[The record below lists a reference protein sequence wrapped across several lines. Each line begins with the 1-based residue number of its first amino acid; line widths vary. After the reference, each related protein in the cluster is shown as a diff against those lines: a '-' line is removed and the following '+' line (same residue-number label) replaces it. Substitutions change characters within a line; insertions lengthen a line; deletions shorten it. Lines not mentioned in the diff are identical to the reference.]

1 MEKEYLLREKPLK
14 ALLLFAFPMI
24 IGNLFQQFYN
34 MADSVVVGRFVSEN
48 ALAAVGASYSL
59 TNVFI
64 SIAIGGGVGASVL
77 TSRYFGA
84 RNYGRMKTSVSTALI
99 SFLVVSLVLGGA
111 GLMLGDEI
119 MELLNTPADI
129 MEDSVTYLNIYF
141 LGLPFLFMYNVLA
154 AMFNALGR
162 SKIPLYLL
170 IFSSVFNVAL
180 DVVMVCCFYL
190 GVAGVA
196 WATLIAQGIS
206 AVMAFLLFLREMKE
220 YGSGNSAEN
229 ENGDTGGNGDWSKKA
244 SRSGSVRFDRRE
256 FISMCRIA
264 LPSILQQSTVSIGM
278 MLVQSVVNSFGA
290 QMLAGYS
297 AGMRIESICI
307 VPMAAMGN
315 VMSSY
320 TAQNLGA
327 GNQERVV
334 KGYRTAY
341 GIVFGFG
348 ILLCVILELFY
359 GSLIRVFLG
368 DEGTALALDTGM
380 SYMRF
385 IGFFFSFIGLKMITD
400 GLLRGAGD
408 MKMFTIANLVNLGI
422 RVVVAV
428 TMAPAFGIAFVWYAV
443 PMGWLANYL
452 ISFARYRKG
461 IWRNRSRQ

>member
-1 MEKEYLLREKPLK
+1 MEKEYLIREKPLK

-24 IGNLFQQFYN
+24 IGNLFQQFYT
-34 MADSVVVGRFVSEN
+34 MVDSVVVGRFVSEN

-77 TSRYFGA
+77 VSRYFGA
-84 RNYGRMKTSVSTALI
+84 RDYRRMKTSVSTALI
-99 SFLVVSLVLGGA
+99 SFLVVSLALGGL
-111 GLMLGDEI
+111 GLLLGDQI
-119 MELLNTPADI
+119 MEVLNTPENI
-129 MEDSVTYLNIYF
+129 MEDAVTYLNIYF
-141 LGLPFLFMYNVLA
+141 MGLPFLFMYNVLS
-154 AMFNALGR
+154 AMFNALGKSR
-162 SKIPLYLL
+162 IPLYLL
-170 IFSSVFNVAL
+170 IFSSVFNVVL
-180 DVVMVCCFYL
+180 DLIMVCSFHM
-190 GVAGVA
+190 GVSGVA

-206 AVMAFLLFLREMKE
+206 AVMAFLIFIREM
-220 YGSGNSAEN
+220 
-229 ENGDTGGNGDWSKKA
+229 
-244 SRSGSVRFDRRE
+244 RSYQAGEEIRWFDRRE
-256 FISMCRIA
+256 FGSMCRIA

-315 VMSSY
+315 VMSSF

-327 GNQERVV
+327 KQQERVV
-334 KGYRTAY
+334 KGYHTAY

-348 ILLCVILELFY
+348 ILICLILEIFY
-359 GSLIRVFLG
+359 RPLILMFLG
-368 DEGTALALDTGM
+368 EEGTALALNTGM

-408 MKMFTIANLVNLGI
+408 MKMFTVANLVNLGI

-428 TMAPAFGIAFVWYAV
+428 TMAPRFGIAFVWYAV

-452 ISFARYRKG
+452 ISFARYKTG
-461 IWRNRSRQ
+461 IWKSTGRG

>member
-1 MEKEYLLREKPLK
+1 
-14 ALLLFAFPMI
+14 
-24 IGNLFQQFYN
+24 
-34 MADSVVVGRFVSEN
+34 
-48 ALAAVGASYSL
+48 
-59 TNVFI
+59 
-64 SIAIGGGVGASVL
+64 
-77 TSRYFGA
+77 
-84 RNYGRMKTSVSTALI
+84 
-99 SFLVVSLVLGGA
+99 
-111 GLMLGDEI
+111 
-119 MELLNTPADI
+119 
-129 MEDSVTYLNIYF
+129 
-141 LGLPFLFMYNVLA
+141 
-154 AMFNALGR
+154 MFNALGR

-206 AVMAFLLFLREMKE
+206 AVMAFLLFLREMKGYRSSE
-220 YGSGNSAEN
+220 ENKSGDTAGNGNRSGKEGGSGN
-229 ENGDTGGNGDWSKKA
+229 
-244 SRSGSVRFDRRE
+244 VRFDRRE
-256 FISMCRIA
+256 FVSMCRIA

-327 GNQERVV
+327 GQQDRVV

-359 GSLIRVFLG
+359 GPLIRVFLG

-422 RVVVAV
+422 RVAVAV

-452 ISFARYRKG
+452 ISFARYRTG

>member
-1 MEKEYLLREKPLK
+1 MEKEYLIREKPLK

-24 IGNLFQQFYN
+24 IGNLFQQFYT
-34 MADSVVVGRFVSEN
+34 MVDSVVVGRFVSEN

-77 TSRYFGA
+77 VSRYFGA
-84 RNYGRMKTSVSTALI
+84 RDYRRMKTSVSTALI
-99 SFLVVSLVLGGA
+99 SFLVVSLALGGL
-111 GLMLGDEI
+111 GLLLGDQI
-119 MELLNTPADI
+119 MEVLNTPENI
-129 MEDSVTYLNIYF
+129 MEDAVTYLNIYF
-141 LGLPFLFMYNVLA
+141 MGLPFLFMYNVLS
-154 AMFNALGR
+154 AMFNALGKSR
-162 SKIPLYLL
+162 IPLYLL
-170 IFSSVFNVAL
+170 IFSSVFNVVL
-180 DVVMVCCFYL
+180 DLIMVCSFHM
-190 GVAGVA
+190 GVSGVA

-206 AVMAFLLFLREMKE
+206 AVMAFLIFIREMRS
-220 YGSGNSAEN
+220 YQSGE
-229 ENGDTGGNGDWSKKA
+229 EIRW
-244 SRSGSVRFDRRE
+244 FDRRE
-256 FISMCRIA
+256 FGSMCRIA

-315 VMSSY
+315 VMSSF

-327 GNQERVV
+327 KQQERVV
-334 KGYRTAY
+334 KGYHIAY

-348 ILLCVILELFY
+348 ILICVILEIFY
-359 GSLIRVFLG
+359 RPLILMFLG
-368 DEGTALALDTGM
+368 EEGTALALNTGM

-408 MKMFTIANLVNLGI
+408 MKMFTVANLVNLGI

-428 TMAPAFGIAFVWYAV
+428 TMAPRFGIAFVWYAV

-452 ISFARYRKG
+452 ISFARYKTG
-461 IWRNRSRQ
+461 IWKSTGRG

>member
-1 MEKEYLLREKPLK
+1 MEKEYLIREKPLK

-24 IGNLFQQFYN
+24 IGNLFQQFYT
-34 MADSVVVGRFVSEN
+34 MVDSVVVGRFVSEN

-77 TSRYFGA
+77 VSRYFGA
-84 RNYGRMKTSVSTALI
+84 RDYRRMKTSVSTALI
-99 SFLVVSLVLGGA
+99 SFLVVSLALGGL
-111 GLMLGDEI
+111 GLLLGDQI
-119 MELLNTPADI
+119 MEVLNTPENI
-129 MEDSVTYLNIYF
+129 MEDAVTYLNIYF
-141 LGLPFLFMYNVLA
+141 MGLPFLFMYNVLS
-154 AMFNALGR
+154 AMFNALGKSR
-162 SKIPLYLL
+162 IPLYLL
-170 IFSSVFNVAL
+170 IFSSVFNVVL
-180 DVVMVCCFYL
+180 DLIMVCSFHM
-190 GVAGVA
+190 GVSGVA

-206 AVMAFLLFLREMKE
+206 AVMAFLIFIREMRS
-220 YGSGNSAEN
+220 YQSGE
-229 ENGDTGGNGDWSKKA
+229 EIRW
-244 SRSGSVRFDRRE
+244 FDRRE
-256 FISMCRIA
+256 FGSMCRIA

-315 VMSSY
+315 VMSSF

-327 GNQERVV
+327 KQQERVV
-334 KGYRTAY
+334 KGYHTAY

-348 ILLCVILELFY
+348 ILICVILEIFY
-359 GSLIRVFLG
+359 RPLILMFLG
-368 DEGTALALDTGM
+368 EEGTALALNTGM

-408 MKMFTIANLVNLGI
+408 MKMFTVANLVNLGI

-428 TMAPAFGIAFVWYAV
+428 TMAPRFGIAFVWYAV

-452 ISFARYRKG
+452 ISFVRYKTG
-461 IWRNRSRQ
+461 IWKSTGRG

>member
-1 MEKEYLLREKPLK
+1 MEKEYLIREKPLK

-24 IGNLFQQFYN
+24 IGNLFQQFYT
-34 MADSVVVGRFVSEN
+34 MVDSVVVGRFVSEN

-77 TSRYFGA
+77 VSRYFGA
-84 RNYGRMKTSVSTALI
+84 RDYRRMKTSVSTALI
-99 SFLVVSLVLGGA
+99 SFLVVSLALGGI
-111 GLMLGDEI
+111 GLLLGDQI
-119 MELLNTPADI
+119 MEVLNTPENI
-129 MEDSVTYLNIYF
+129 MEDAVTYLNIYF
-141 LGLPFLFMYNVLA
+141 MGLPFLFMYNVLS
-154 AMFNALGR
+154 AMFNALGKSR
-162 SKIPLYLL
+162 IPLYLL
-170 IFSSVFNVAL
+170 IFSSVFNVVL
-180 DVVMVCCFYL
+180 DLIMVCSFHM

-206 AVMAFLLFLREMKE
+206 AVMAFLIFIREMRS
-220 YGSGNSAEN
+220 YQSGE
-229 ENGDTGGNGDWSKKA
+229 EIRW
-244 SRSGSVRFDRRE
+244 FDRRE
-256 FISMCRIA
+256 FGSMCRIA

-315 VMSSY
+315 VMSSF

-327 GNQERVV
+327 KQQERVV
-334 KGYRTAY
+334 KGYHTAY

-348 ILLCVILELFY
+348 ILICVILEIFY
-359 GSLIRVFLG
+359 RPLILMFLG
-368 DEGTALALDTGM
+368 EEGTALALNTGM

-408 MKMFTIANLVNLGI
+408 MKMFTVANLVNLGI

-428 TMAPAFGIAFVWYAV
+428 TMAPRFGIAFVWYAV

-452 ISFARYRKG
+452 ISFARYKTG
-461 IWRNRSRQ
+461 IWKSTGRG

>member
-1 MEKEYLLREKPLK
+1 MEKEYLIREKPLK

-24 IGNLFQQFYN
+24 IGNLFQQFYT
-34 MADSVVVGRFVSEN
+34 MVDSVVVGRFVSEN
-48 ALAAVGASYSL
+48 ALAAVGASYSM

-77 TSRYFGA
+77 VSRYFGA
-84 RNYGRMKTSVSTALI
+84 RDYRRMKTSVSTALI
-99 SFLVVSLVLGGA
+99 SFLVVSLALGGL
-111 GLMLGDEI
+111 GLLLGDQI
-119 MELLNTPADI
+119 MEVLNTPENI
-129 MEDSVTYLNIYF
+129 MEDAVTYLNIYF
-141 LGLPFLFMYNVLA
+141 MGLPFLFMYNVLS
-154 AMFNALGR
+154 AMFNALGKSR
-162 SKIPLYLL
+162 IPLYLL
-170 IFSSVFNVAL
+170 IFSSVFNVVL
-180 DVVMVCCFYL
+180 DLIMVCSFHM

-206 AVMAFLLFLREMKE
+206 AVMAFLIFIREM
-220 YGSGNSAEN
+220 
-229 ENGDTGGNGDWSKKA
+229 
-244 SRSGSVRFDRRE
+244 RSYQAGEEIRWFDRRE
-256 FISMCRIA
+256 FGSMCRIA

-315 VMSSY
+315 VMSSF

-327 GNQERVV
+327 KQQERVV
-334 KGYRTAY
+334 KGYHTAY

-348 ILLCVILELFY
+348 ILICVILEIFY
-359 GSLIRVFLG
+359 RPLILMFLG
-368 DEGTALALDTGM
+368 EEGTALALNTGM

-408 MKMFTIANLVNLGI
+408 MKMFTVANLVNLGI

-428 TMAPAFGIAFVWYAV
+428 TMAPRFGIAFVWYAV

-452 ISFARYRKG
+452 ISFARYKTG
-461 IWRNRSRQ
+461 IWKSTGRG

>member
-1 MEKEYLLREKPLK
+1 MEKEYLIREKPLK
-14 ALLLFAFPMI
+14 ALLFFAFPMI
-24 IGNLFQQFYN
+24 IGNLFQQFYT
-34 MADSVVVGRFVSEN
+34 MVDSVVVGRFVGEN

-64 SIAIGGGVGASVL
+64 SIAIGGGMGASVL
-77 TSRYFGA
+77 TSRYFGG
-84 RNYGRMKTSVSTALI
+84 RNYKRMKTSVSTALL
-99 SFLVVSLVLGGA
+99 SFLAVSIVLGGA
-111 GLMLGDEI
+111 GLLLGKEI
-119 MELLNTPADI
+119 MELLNTPENI
-129 MEDSVTYLNIYF
+129 MEDATEYLNIYF
-141 LGLPFLFMYNVLA
+141 IGLPFLFMYNVLA
-154 AMFNALGR
+154 SMFNALGKSR
-162 SKIPLYLL
+162 IPLYLL
-170 IFSSVFNVAL
+170 IFSSVFNVVL
-180 DVVMVCCFYL
+180 DVIMVCSFHM

-206 AVMAFLLFLREMKE
+206 AVMAFLIFAGEMKSYE
-220 YGSGNSAEN
+220 
-229 ENGDTGGNGDWSKKA
+229 GGEQSQW
-244 SRSGSVRFDRRE
+244 FDKRE
-256 FISMCRIA
+256 LGEMCRIA

-327 GNQERVV
+327 GKQERAV
-334 KGYRTAY
+334 KGYHTAY

-359 GSLIRVFLG
+359 RPLIAMFLG
-368 DEGTALALDTGM
+368 EEGTVLAMNTGM

-400 GLLRGAGD
+400 GLLRCRRYEGVYHCQHGESLHPGSGGGNHGPQIRYCFCVVCGSYGMAGKLSHIFCQVPDRKVENNRKRIENNGAEDKNTAG
-408 MKMFTIANLVNLGI
+408 KF
-422 RVVVAV
+422 
-428 TMAPAFGIAFVWYAV
+428 
-443 PMGWLANYL
+443 
-452 ISFARYRKG
+452 
-461 IWRNRSRQ
+461 

>member
-1 MEKEYLLREKPLK
+1 MDKEYLIQEKPLK
-14 ALLLFAFPMI
+14 ALLFFAFPMI
-24 IGNLFQQFYN
+24 IGNLFQQFYT
-34 MADSVVVGRFVSEN
+34 MADSVVVGRFVGEN

-84 RNYGRMKTSVSTALI
+84 RDYRKMKNSVSTALL
-99 SFLVVSLVLGGA
+99 SFLVVSLILGGT
-111 GLMLGDEI
+111 GLAFGREI
-119 MELLNTPADI
+119 MVLLNAPADI
-129 MEDSVTYLNIYF
+129 LEDAVVYLNIYF
-141 LGLPFLFMYNVLA
+141 LGLPFLFMYNVLSS
-154 AMFNALGR
+154 MFNALGR
-162 SKIPLYLL
+162 SRIPLYLL
-170 IFSSVFNVAL
+170 IFSSVFNIVL
-180 DVVMVCCFYL
+180 DVIMVCSFHL

-206 AVMAFLLFLREMKE
+206 AVLAFLIFLKEMKQF
-220 YGSGNSAEN
+220 SGKGEQA
-229 ENGDTGGNGDWSKKA
+229 W
-244 SRSGSVRFDRRE
+244 FDGRE
-256 FISMCRIA
+256 FAGMCRIA

-278 MLVQSVVNSFGA
+278 MLVQSVVNGFGA

-327 GNQERVV
+327 GREDRVV
-334 KGYRTAY
+334 KGYRTGY
-341 GIVFGFG
+341 GLVFGFG
-348 ILLCVILELFY
+348 LLLCVILELFY
-359 GSLIRVFLG
+359 RPLIVMFLG
-368 DEGTALALDTGM
+368 EEGTALAVDTGI

-385 IGFFFSFIGLKMITD
+385 IGFFFTIIGLKMITD

-408 MKMFTIANLVNLGI
+408 MKMFTVANLVNLCL

-428 TMAPAFGIAFVWYAV
+428 TMAPRFGIAFVWYAV
-443 PMGWLANYL
+443 PLGWLANYV
-452 ISFARYRKG
+452 ISYLEYRIGKWRYSKK
-461 IWRNRSRQ
+461 